1 MDNSKYIEALDE
13 LISYH
18 KSALRKLE
26 QMKFD
31 MINGSGEE
39 LETVYYQGCVGIPDD
54 DLSVVKSY
62 YDIVNNRTEVVRR
75 RGL

>member
-13 LISYH
+13 LIGWH
-18 KSALRKLE
+18 KSALRKVE

-31 MINGSGEE
+31 LINNSGEE
-39 LETVYYQGCVGIPDD
+39 LETVYYDGCIKIPDD
-54 DLSVVKSY
+54 DPLIVKSY
-62 YDIVNNRTEVVRR
+62 YDIMNNRTEVIRR

>member
-1 MDNSKYIEALDE
+1 MDHSKYIEALDE
-13 LISYH
+13 LIGWH

-31 MINGSGEE
+31 MINGSGDE
-39 LETVYYQGCVGIPDD
+39 LETVYYQGCVRVPDD
-54 DLSVVKSY
+54 PSIVRSSF
-62 YDIVNNRTEVVRR
+62 DIVHNRTEVVRR

>member
-13 LISYH
+13 LIGYH

-39 LETVYYQGCVGIPDD
+39 LETVYYPGCVRIPDD
-54 DLSVVKSY
+54 PSIVKSY
-62 YDIVNNRTEVVRR
+62 YDIMNNRTEVVRR

>member
-13 LISYH
+13 LIGWH

-31 MINGSGEE
+31 MINGSEEE
-39 LETVYYQGCVGIPDD
+39 LETVYYPGCVMVPNDPSI
-54 DLSVVKSY
+54 VKSQ
-62 YDIVNNRTEVVRR
+62 YDIVNDRTEVIRR